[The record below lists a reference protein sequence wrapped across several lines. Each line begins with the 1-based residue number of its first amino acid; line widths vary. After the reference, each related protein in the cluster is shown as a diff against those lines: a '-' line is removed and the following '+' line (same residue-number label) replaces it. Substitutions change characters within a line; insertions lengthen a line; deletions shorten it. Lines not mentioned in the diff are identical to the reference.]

1 MWDEYAKE
9 ACQGGHIV
17 VAPRLAQALVAVHF
31 HSLFKGDGHVC
42 SAEEDRGQAGKED
55 EVRFW
60 TKTSGE
66 EQHLGTSWSAYTLL
80 QYDFSG
86 GTQLWR
92 REREYGLKQDD
103 KDETRGWQPFE
114 TKPCVHVKERH

>member
-42 SAEEDRGQAGKED
+42 TVQKRI
-55 EVRFW
+55 EVRQEKKMRSDFGQ
-60 TKTSGE
+60 KHRVKNNILVHRGRHIHSSNMIFLVVHNYGE
-66 EQHLGTSWSAYTLL
+66 E
-80 QYDFSG
+80 
-86 GTQLWR
+86 
-92 REREYGLKQDD
+92 
-103 KDETRGWQPFE
+103 
-114 TKPCVHVKERH
+114 KENMD